1 MNRQVS
7 QAIVSYTKET
17 WDLLT
22 KVRNQEASEEEMN
35 QAFLYAEIL
44 DSLIH
49 LYEERN
55 YNGLFPSSIWLAK
68 EVANLTHIIYRDYF
82 LLTKN

>member
-7 QAIVSYTKET
+7 QAIVSYTQET

-22 KVRNQEASEEEMN
+22 KVRNQEASEEEMH
-35 QAFLYAEIL
+35 QALLYAEIL
-44 DSLIH
+44 DGLIH
-49 LYEERN
+49 LYQERN
-55 YNGLFPSSIWLAK
+55 YNGLLPSSIWLAK
-68 EVANLTHIIYRDYF
+68 EVVNLTGVIYRDFF